1 MRPAS
6 IFSNIQLS
14 NFRALE
20 EPDTFAIIGATIAE
34 NFDVEMPEGTIGSS
48 ILDKLQ

>member
-14 NFRALE
+14 NFRVLE
-20 EPDTFAIIGATIAE
+20 DTNLFVKGE
-34 NFDVEMPEGTIGSS
+34 GWEGFDKEMVMFPTLSHA
-48 ILDKLQ
+48 